1 MAHYEKIYVS
11 MLLRVDADGKT
22 EPVEIE
28 WINGNR
34 YPITKVLESC
44 NAPPRHVGSGMTV
57 RYKILVQGRE
67 RELYYEKFPNRWFL
81 EKQIY

>member
-11 MLLRVDADGKT
+11 MVLHVDADGKMK
-22 EPVEIE
+22 PVEIE
-28 WINGNR
+28 WINGTR
-34 YPITKVLESC
+34 YPITKILDQR
-44 NAPPRHVGSGMTV
+44 NAPPKHVGSGLTV

-67 RELYYEKFPNRWFL
+67 RELYYEKYPNRWFL